1 MFEEFGKGY
10 GYTLGKVAAYV
21 TALMMIN
28 TYVGYKVEALKKA
41 EEEKKSD
48 K

>member
-10 GYTLGKVAAYV
+10 GYTLGKV
-21 TALMMIN
+21 TALMMLN

>member
-1 MFEEFGKGY
+1 MFEAFWKAY
-10 GYTLGKVAAYV
+10 GGTLGKVAAYV
-21 TALMMIN
+21 TALMMLN
-28 TYVGYKVEALKKA
+28 TYVQYKA

>member
-21 TALMMIN
+21 TALMMLNI
-28 TYVGYKVEALKKA
+28 YVGYKVEALKKA